1 MDSHSVYIKKT
12 GEESKDVQFL
22 SIIFTNY
29 LIQQAKKFSQAKF
42 LPKGTRKIHFHGQ
55 DKDEKKKTWKINFF
69 KYLKIA
75 IIYDQVNSPRFG
87 DFSRFVTQSAC
98 LPRKN
103 VTSWKNT

>member
-1 MDSHSVYIKKT
+1 M
-12 GEESKDVQFL
+12 
-22 SIIFTNY
+22 
-29 LIQQAKKFSQAKF
+29 
-42 LPKGTRKIHFHGQ
+42 RKIHFHGQ

-103 VTSWKNT
+103 VTSWKILRYHLVSSSSRSYKFNYDPDTKK